1 MKSNNKFFERARK
14 RAAEILHNQEKI
26 KNLLMQSKE
35 KLGRLDIN
43 NLNHSKL
50 FERVNLFVR
59 MVKSHIKGDY
69 RMHWQSIVI
78 IVAALVYFVTPIDL
92 IPDLIPITGYVD
104 DLSILLWVNATLQK
118 EIDAFKLWEQ
128 GVTVRD

>member
-14 RAAEILHNQEKI
+14 RAAEILNNQEKI
-26 KNLLMQSKE
+26 KNLLIQSKE

-59 MVKSHIKGDY
+59 MVKSHVKGDY

>member
-1 MKSNNKFFERARK
+1 MKSDNKFFERARK
-14 RAAEILHNQEKI
+14 RAAEILNNQERLR
-26 KNLLMQSKE
+26 NLLIQSKE
-35 KLGRLDIN
+35 KLSRLEIN
-43 NLNHSKL
+43 NINHSKL
-50 FERVNLFVR
+50 FGRVNLFIR

-92 IPDLIPITGYVD
+92 IPDLVPITGYVD

-128 GVTVRD
+128 GATVRD

>member
-14 RAAEILHNQEKI
+14 RAAEILNNQEKI
-26 KNLLMQSKE
+26 KNLLIQSKE

-59 MVKSHIKGDY
+59 MVKSHVKGDY

-128 GVTVRD
+128 GATVRD